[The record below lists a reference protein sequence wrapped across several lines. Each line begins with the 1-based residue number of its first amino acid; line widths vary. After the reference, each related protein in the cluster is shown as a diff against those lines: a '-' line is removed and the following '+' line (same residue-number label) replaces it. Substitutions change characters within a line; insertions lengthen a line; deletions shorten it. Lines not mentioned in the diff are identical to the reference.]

1 MQLVVARIGR
11 AHGIKGEVTVEVR
24 TDEPELRLGPG
35 AVLATDPASAG
46 PLTIETGR
54 VHSGRLLLRFEGV
67 RDRTGAEA
75 LRNTLLIAEV
85 DPEELPED
93 PDEYYDHQL
102 IDLDVVTA
110 DGTEVGRITEI
121 SHLPSQDLFI
131 VERPDGS
138 EVMIP
143 FVEEIVTEIDLEEQR
158 AVIDPPPG
166 LIDDSEAEIA
176 SRDATSEDDDA
187 DAARRRHDL
196 PRVPGTAERL
206 ARRQGT
212 RARAARRP
220 RARPARLDV
229 RPAQHRRRH
238 PVRRRPRHGHEDR
251 ALGRRAGRRP
261 RRRLRGRART
271 APSSSSPRP
280 AAAPSPRNSPS
291 SSPSGPG

>member
-35 AVLATDPASAG
+35 AVLATEPAGTG

-67 RDRTGAEA
+67 RDRSAAEA

-85 DPEELPED
+85 DPADLPDDPEEF
-93 PDEYYDHQL
+93 YDHQL
-102 IDLDVVTA
+102 MDLDVVLG
-110 DGTEVGRITEI
+110 DGTEIGRITEI

-158 AVIDPPPG
+158 IVIAPPPG
-166 LIDDSEAEIA
+166 LIDESEAEVA
-176 SRDATSEDDDA
+176 SARDAEGAEEGA
-187 DAARRRHDL
+187 DAA
-196 PRVPGTAERL
+196 GTGED
-206 ARRQGT
+206 G
-212 RARAARRP
+212 
-220 RARPARLDV
+220 
-229 RPAQHRRRH
+229 AQKDASDH
-238 PVRRRPRHGHEDR
+238 VKKGD
-251 ALGRRAGRRP
+251 A
-261 RRRLRGRART
+261 
-271 APSSSSPRP
+271 
-280 AAAPSPRNSPS
+280 
-291 SSPSGPG
+291 